1 MTPEQKKALGGS
13 DIAAIMGASNYSSAF
28 DVWLRITGRHDKD
41 DNDILK
47 RGRRFEP
54 VVGQIAREELGLN
67 WEPAEPRLF
76 EQGGMLLRASV
87 DGLIRNEADGSVEI
101 YEAKTSSEFMRHHWG
116 EDAPLAY
123 QLQCQ
128 WYMALY
134 SAARAHLVALI
145 GLDDVRHYIIEAD
158 IGLQRRMLEAAETF
172 WKNYVD
178 TDLAPPMS
186 ATASDYLD
194 EKYPTTDGGQVE
206 VTEEIEAVVDELCD
220 VRRDIKELE
229 AREEK
234 LKNTLKAHIG
244 EGKTLKTHFAT
255 VTWGAASAREV
266 VDYKAILQ
274 EANVDRDIIQRHT
287 TSKLGSRI
295 FRVTERGE

>member
-1 MTPEQKKALGGS
+1 MTPEQQRALGGS
-13 DIAAIMGASNYSSAF
+13 DIAAIMGASNYASAY
-28 DVWLRITGRHDKD
+28 DVWLRITGRHQKS
-41 DNDILK
+41 DNEILK

-67 WEPAEPRLF
+67 WEPAASRMF

-87 DGLIRNEADGSVEI
+87 DGLIRNETDGTVEI

-116 EDAPLAY
+116 DDAPLAY

-128 WYMALY
+128 WYMAMY

-158 IGLQRRMLEAAETF
+158 VGLQRRMLEAAESF
-172 WKNYVD
+172 WRNHVV

-186 ATASDYLD
+186 ATAGEYLD
-194 EKYPTTDGGQVE
+194 DKYPVTDGAPVQ

-220 VRRDIKELE
+220 VRRDLKELE

-234 LKNTLKAHIG
+234 LKNILKDYIG
-244 EGKTLKTHFAT
+244 DGKTLKTQFAT
-255 VTWGAASAREV
+255 VTWSAPSAREV
-266 VDYKAILQ
+266 IDYKAILK
-274 EANVDRDIIQRHT
+274 EANVNGDIIERHT
-287 TSKLGSRI
+287 TTKLGSRV
-295 FRVTERGE
+295 FRITERGE